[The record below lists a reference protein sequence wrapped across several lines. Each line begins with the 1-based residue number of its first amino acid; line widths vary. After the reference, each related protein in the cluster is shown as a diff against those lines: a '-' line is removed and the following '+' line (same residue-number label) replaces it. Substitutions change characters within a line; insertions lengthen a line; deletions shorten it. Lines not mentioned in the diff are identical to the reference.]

1 MAKSKKTGRS
11 FDLKKKSTRIF
22 ELRKKS
28 IRFFD
33 LTKDDSSEIVPT
45 IQDTINQ
52 LNGVPSSSTNEK
64 KQDTATVTAS
74 QEVPMF
80 TQPSQE
86 TPDQKQLTQKNSA
99 SVKSAQETSVQAELS
114 KKSLVQQTKPLKE
127 ATTRKKPSQ
136 KTSAQH
142 VKTELQMPSEKISS
156 QKTKDEPQ
164 IVGKKKNRSLLLAVA
179 VLVLAGGLIFLFK
192 GTDNTEKE
200 ESLPVAEQVD
210 GVRKN
215 QVSTSQK
222 DTPQGVASDTSQEGN
237 LNNSKSSTPTSVG
250 AVSQNEPSEDA
261 EIIQED
267 IVSKPLEKTESGE
280 VAQTSVGSG
289 PRQNVSTSVADV
301 ASKKNNT
308 AQHTVF
314 GNDVSTIPQLAPTL
328 EEQAQQVIRGEFGN
342 GEERKRKLGAAYA
355 EIQRKVNE
363 LYRTGNNN

>member
-52 LNGVPSSSTNEK
+52 LNGIPSSGTNEK
-64 KQDTATVTAS
+64 KQ
-74 QEVPMF
+74 
-80 TQPSQE
+80 E
-86 TPDQKQLTQKNSA
+86 TPNQKKPVQKNSA
-99 SVKSAQETSVQAELS
+99 SAKSAQENSVQAEPS
-114 KKSLVQQTKPLKE
+114 KKSSVQQTKPLKE
-127 ATTRKKPSQ
+127 ATTRKKTSQ
-136 KTSAQH
+136 KTSEQH

-164 IVGKKKNRSLLLAVA
+164 TVGKKKNRSLLFAVA

-200 ESLPVAEQVD
+200 GSLPVAEQVE
-210 GVRKN
+210 GVSKK

-222 DTPQGVASDTSQEGN
+222 DALQGVASDASQEGN
-237 LNNSKSSTPTSVG
+237 LNRSKSSTPASVG
-250 AVSQNEPSEDA
+250 AVSQNEPSEET
-261 EIIQED
+261 EIIQEN
-267 IVSKPLEKTESGE
+267 IVSKPLEKTESG
-280 VAQTSVGSG
+280 VATQTSVGSG
-289 PRQNVSTSVADV
+289 SQQNVSTSVADTV
-301 ASKKNNT
+301 NKKNNT
-308 AQHTVF
+308 AQHTVSS
-314 GNDVSTIPQLAPTL
+314 NDASAIPQLAPTL